1 ESSFQAVSTDQHSES
16 LANNVGILKDV
27 IDEGGVVLAGSDLP
41 IAHTSI
47 ALHLNLKGMAD
58 YGMTNHEALRTATY
72 YPAKQMGVLDDLGTI
87 EEGKLA
93 DLVLVEGEPLQEISD
108 ASNVQMVMKNGELFT
123 IEDLAK
129 NDEGKVIPK
138 TATNKYTIVLFGII
152 IIIVGRI
159 LLIRKRIIN
168 NQ

>member
-1 ESSFQAVSTDQHSES
+1 
-16 LANNVGILKDV
+16 
-27 IDEGGVVLAGSDLP
+27 
-41 IAHTSI
+41 
-47 ALHLNLKGMAD
+47 
-58 YGMTNHEALRTATY
+58 TARY
-72 YPAKQMGVLDDLGTI
+72 YPEKQMGVRDDLGTI

-129 NDEGKVIPK
+129 NDEGKVLPK
-138 TATNKYTIVLFGII
+138 TATNNYTIVLFGII
-152 IIIVGRI
+152 IIIVGGI